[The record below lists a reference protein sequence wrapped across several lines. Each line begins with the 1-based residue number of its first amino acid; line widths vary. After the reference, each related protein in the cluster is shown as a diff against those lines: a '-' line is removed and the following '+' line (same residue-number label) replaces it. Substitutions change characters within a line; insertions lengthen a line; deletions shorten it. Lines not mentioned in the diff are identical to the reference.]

1 MHAQDIHLSSVF
13 LMCALSRTGPNDHD
27 RTKEG
32 QLLVLV
38 VLKVVAIVG
47 VVATVII
54 VVVVV
59 AAAVAE

>member
-1 MHAQDIHLSSVF
+1 
-13 LMCALSRTGPNDHD
+13 MCALSRTGPNDHD

-38 VLKVVAIVG
+38 VLKVVGIVG

-54 VVVVV
+54 V
-59 AAAVAE
+59 